1 MRLSR
6 EVTKQDVLQ
15 SIELMNSATLK
26 SATDP
31 DTGLVNMELI
41 TAGKSASIKRREEEA
56 TAAIKSI
63 LLAN

>member
-56 TAAIKSI
+56 AAAIKSI